1 MKRLTF
7 DGNFCENVALCGEVL
22 GGNYCEN
29 DGCKQRQIWE
39 RLKMIENFFGDD
51 YDIDRLR
58 ELIEA
63 DRGGRCV
70 VLQSQY
76 AETTG
81 GEALRRAMYVC
92 AFTNNEVKRYTAD
105 AIAEKVVRES
115 KKALEEMEESKND

>member
-1 MKRLTF
+1 MERLTF
-7 DGNFCENVALCGEVL
+7 DGNFCDIAMCTEIP
-22 GGNYCEN
+22 GGSYCE
-29 DGCKQRQIWE
+29 DGRCSERRTWE
-39 RLKMIENFFGDD
+39 RLKAIEDVLGDD
-51 YDIDRLR
+51 YDLDRLR
-58 ELIEA
+58 EIIEA

-115 KKALEEMEESKND
+115 KKALEEMEESKDD

>member
-1 MKRLTF
+1 MERLTF
-7 DGNFCENVALCGEVL
+7 DGNFCEDIALCGEVL
-22 GGNYCEN
+22 GGSYCE
-29 DGCKQRQIWE
+29 DGRCSERRTWE
-39 RLKMIENFFGDD
+39 RLKAIEDVLGDD
-51 YDIDRLR
+51 YDLDRLR
-58 ELIEA
+58 EIIEA